1 MPKMKSSSGQAD
13 LIELAMAGI
22 DAQIKALT
30 EKREELRAMLAP
42 APEVKERKQAAPARK
57 VAARKVAARKVVA
70 RKVTARKVT
79 AKKVADA
86 APAKK
91 KRVFSAATRK
101 KLREAAKARWARQKA
116 AAKPE

>member
-30 EKREELRAMLAP
+30 EKREELRKMLAP
-42 APEVKERKQAAPARK
+42 APAVKERKKAAPAK
-57 VAARKVAARKVVA
+57 KAKVVA
-70 RKVTARKVT
+70 P
-79 AKKVADA
+79 AKKVAAA

-91 KRVFSAATRK
+91 KRVFSAATRR
-101 KLREAAKARWARQKA
+101 KLKEAAKARWARQKA
-116 AAKPE
+116 AVKAE